1 MHVLTQS
8 GSIVQFRCNSL
19 LPKWLLLAVLLACPY
34 LQVSAQK
41 ITGTI
46 KDRSTSLPIERAS
59 VELLKETPRRPVITN
74 VTDSSGKPVKPNVT
88 DLLGKLSTKNVTD
101 SSGMPLVTKSTD
113 SSVDQIATTNADPFG
128 KPLIITLTAPSGKFT
143 ILNLDTGRYQI
154 RVTVSGYTPVNR
166 SVQLNYDVDLGDI
179 ELLQTS
185 KNLKEVVVTTRKT
198 PMSATVDRKIYNVEQ
213 DILASSGS
221 ASDILRNVP
230 SVEVDIEGQVSLRGA
245 SDVTILINGRPSAM
259 MGANRGEV
267 LQQLPA
273 NSIERIEVITNP
285 SAKFRPDGSSGII
298 NIVLKKNVKLG
309 LNGSVN
315 ANAGSHNRYNGGATL
330 NYKNGKFSSF
340 ITGNI
345 RQDERNR
352 FGTIYREYL
361 DSSGKV
367 NSTYSEYRR
376 SKSRPLSEFINAGI
390 VFTPDTKNEFGING
404 TYLHRYQVRL
414 DTIYRSFYGNDGMPT
429 SLFVRTRYA
438 PATDIENNATAYWEH
453 QFSKEGHTL
462 RMEATTSM
470 EKEDERNYY
479 QNAFSFPS
487 LNTTLD
493 NVWVYQTDNDQ
504 QLTADYVLPLKN
516 NAALELGYMGSF
528 MKNDILFYNELYD
541 KGLGMFLM
549 DSLTSSHFL
558 YKENVH
564 AFYAMFRKSYNKFS
578 FSAGLRAE
586 QAYRNSNLLTIDS
599 VVKYNYFQ
607 LYPTIHLAY
616 KVRNGELQLNYSKRV
631 NRPEGGELNPF
642 PEYIDPLNLSAG
654 NPFLQPEYIHSLE
667 LGYQIKAG
675 KYSIVPSI
683 YYRYKYNGFTSVIRQ
698 VNDSVLLRTEENLS
712 SDQSAGLEVIFSARP
727 SRFFNA
733 NVSTNIFYNTINA
746 ENLGFSAKKS
756 ILSMNT
762 SANLNFSFTK
772 TTMLQASM
780 NYRSKRQTPQ
790 GVIYPQF
797 VINFGARQ
805 DLLKS
810 KLSVTA
816 TLSDAFRT
824 LRQKNILSSYDLYQT
839 SINTRDARVFYLGL
853 SYRFG
858 VTQKKKEEKIQYD
871 DNL

>member
-1 MHVLTQS
+1 MQS
-8 GSIVQFRCNSL
+8 GSIVRL
-19 LPKWLLLAVLLACPY
+19 LSDRDFFKWLVIAILMISPGSFVY
-34 LQVSAQK
+34 AQQK
-41 ITGTI
+41 SLSLSGII
-46 KDRSTSLPIERAS
+46 KDRSTAQPIDRAS
-59 VELLKETPRRPVITN
+59 VELLQ
-74 VTDSSGKPVKPNVT
+74 DSSGQ
-88 DLLGKLSTKNVTD
+88 S
-101 SSGMPLVTKSTD
+101 
-113 SSVDQIATTNADPFG
+113 IASKISD
-128 KPLIITLTAPSGKFT
+128 PSGFFSFT
-143 ILNLDTGRYQI
+143 NLDTGNYI
-154 RVTVSGYTPVNR
+154 LLISYAGYTPVNR
-166 SVQLNYDVDLGDI
+166 DIRLSDSLNLGTI

-185 KNLKEVVVTTRKT
+185 KSLKEVVVTTRKT

-259 MGANRGEV
+259 MGANRAEV

-309 LNGSVN
+309 LNGSANV
-315 ANAGSHNRYNGGATL
+315 NAGSSDRYNGGATL
-330 NYKNGKFSSF
+330 NYKNGIFNGF
-340 ITGNI
+340 VTGNI

-352 FGTIYREYL
+352 YGTIYREYL
-361 DSSGKV
+361 DSSGKI
-367 NSTYSEYRR
+367 NSTYEEYRR

-390 VFTPDTKNEFGING
+390 VITPDAKNEFGING
-404 TYLHRYQVRL
+404 TYLHRFQTRK
-414 DTIYRSFYGNDGMPT
+414 DTIYRNFFGDDGMPT
-429 SLFVRTRYA
+429 SVFIRTRDA
-438 PATDIENNATAYWEH
+438 PATDIENNATAYWQH
-453 QFSKEGHTL
+453 NFSKEDHTL
-462 RMEATTSM
+462 RVEATTSM

-479 QNAFSFPS
+479 KNTFSFPS
-487 LNTTLD
+487 IDTTWD
-493 NVWVYQTDNDQ
+493 NVWVYQVQKDK
-504 QLTADYVLPLKN
+504 QLTADYVLPLAN
-516 NAALELGYMGSF
+516 EAQLELGYMGSF
-528 MKNDILFYNELYD
+528 LSHDILFYNEYFD
-541 KGLGMFLM
+541 KGLNEFVM

-558 YKENVH
+558 YKEDVH
-564 AFYAMFRKSYNKFS
+564 ALYGLFRKSYEKFS

-586 QAYRNSNLLTIDS
+586 QAYRNSNLITLDS
-599 VVKYNYFQ
+599 VVKFNYFQ

-616 KVRNGELQLNYSKRV
+616 KVKNGELQLNYSKRV
-631 NRPEGGELNPF
+631 NRPEGDELNPF

-654 NPFLQPEYIHSLE
+654 NPYLEPEYIHSLE

-698 VNDSVLLRTEENLS
+698 VNDSVLLRTEENLA
-712 SDQSAGLEVIFSARP
+712 SDQSAGLEIIFSARP
-727 SRFFNA
+727 AKFFNA
-733 NVSTNIFYNTINA
+733 NLSSNIFYNTINA
-746 ENLGFSAKKS
+746 ANLGFSDQKS
-756 ILSMNT
+756 IISMNT
-762 SANLNFSFTK
+762 SVNMNFTFTK

-790 GVIYPQF
+790 GIIYPQF

-805 DLLKS
+805 DLFKT

-824 LRQKNILSSYDLYQT
+824 LRQKNILNSPGLYQS
-839 SINTRDARVFYLGL
+839 SINTRDYRVFYIGL
-853 SYRFG
+853 AYRFG
-858 VTQKKKEEKIQYD
+858 ITQKKKEEKIQYD